1 MSCFYHHDRDSV
13 GGCKSCGK
21 SLCSECAVDLGK
33 GLACRGHCEDDVRS
47 LIALIDRNVK
57 FSPQTARILESSR
70 KMRSNAA
77 TFNLVTGA
85 IFVAWGLTDT
95 ERFSF
100 IIILG
105 VCFFAYGV
113 FGVFQAR
120 RLAKERQET

>member
-1 MSCFYHHDRDSV
+1 
-13 GGCKSCGK
+13 
-21 SLCSECAVDLGK
+21 
-33 GLACRGHCEDDVRS
+33 
-47 LIALIDRNVK
+47 
-57 FSPQTARILESSR
+57 
-70 KMRSNAA
+70 MRWNAA

-113 FGVFQAR
+113 FGMFQAR